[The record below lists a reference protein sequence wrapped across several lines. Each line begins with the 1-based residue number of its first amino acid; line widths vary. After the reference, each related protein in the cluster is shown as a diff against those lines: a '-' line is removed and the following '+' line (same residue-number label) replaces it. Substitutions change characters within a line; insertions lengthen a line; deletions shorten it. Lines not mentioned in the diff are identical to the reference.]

1 MAVEVLHM
9 MYLFNPHGMAEYDF
23 RVNLL
28 HDLES
33 IWWIGMWFLTRNCP
47 KDSQHTTDHAGCHT
61 QLFGGSDDRVR
72 FLLTSIAEHFVP
84 KFPELFRSAGDALI
98 VILRSLRDA
107 YETAEAF
114 LAEFDPTPYEDDK
127 LPRLFFDE
135 LSRYVEGAPDVS
147 FDQPSPSSQPKTKSR
162 IRQRASDDE
171 PDNSPPPRRISKKL
185 RMGSNVQSSEPAT
198 TTRTGSPIRR
208 SERLRKPSASG
219 EWFQSSIEHFIDS
232 QVQLRSFETAVH
244 PQISLF
250 KTCGISTSS
259 KGLPM
264 VGGFDGL
271 LWRSDIYILRYY
283 RVSMFR

>member
-1 MAVEVLHM
+1 MAVEVLNM
-9 MYLFNPHGMAEYDF
+9 AYLFIPHGLPVYDF
-23 RVNLL
+23 RVNPL

-61 QLFGGSDDRVR
+61 QLFDGSDRTK
-72 FLLTSIAEHFVP
+72 FLSTSIAEGFVP

-107 YETAEAF
+107 YQTAEASPV
-114 LAEFDPTPYEDDK
+114 EFDPTPYEDDK
-127 LPRLFFDE
+127 LPRLIFDE

-147 FDQPSPSSQPKTKSR
+147 FDQPSPSPQSKTKTR
-162 IRQRASDDE
+162 IHQRASDDE
-171 PDNSPPPRRISKKL
+171 PDNSPPRRTSKKS
-185 RMGSNVQSSEPAT
+185 RTGSNVQSKEPAT
-198 TTRTGSPIRR
+198 TARTGSPIRR

-219 EWFQSSIEHFIDS
+219 EWFQSSVERFIDL

-244 PQISLF
+244 PRISLW

-283 RVSMFR
+283 RVSMFQ